1 MKIPL
6 SSLSRLYIY
15 ATMTFIIFGCTKEAI
30 LINASP
36 EAKPVTTTSS
46 TYTTY
51 VIRQGQHYCDQS
63 TIKSVTTAEMKF
75 VARFDS
81 TAIYQ
86 TISLVNQYD
95 INKLYGFTEGIDNQ
109 YNSARFGWRW
119 SEGALRLFG
128 YVYKNGVRNSLEI
141 GNYNLNSDIICSIKL
156 NGSSYIFTA
165 NGLSISLP
173 RGPSTLTASGYQQ
186 YPYFGGDETAPHTI
200 NIKIKPN

>member
-1 MKIPL
+1 MRIPL
-6 SSLSRLYIY
+6 SIQSGFYLYT
-15 ATMTFIIFGCTKEAI
+15 TMALIISGCTKEAI
-30 LINASP
+30 LINTSP
-36 EAKPVTTTSS
+36 EAKPVTTTTT

-63 TIKSVTTAEMKF
+63 TIKSVSTAEMKF

-95 INKLYGFTEGIDNQ
+95 INKLYGFSEGIDNQ

-119 SEGALRLFG
+119 SDGALRLFG
-128 YVYKNGVRNSLEI
+128 YVYKSGVRNSLEI
-141 GNYNLNSDIICSIKL
+141 GNFNLNSDIICSIKL
-156 NGSSYIFTA
+156 NGSNYTFTA

-173 RGPSTLTASGYQQ
+173 RGLSTLTARGYQQ

-200 NIKIKPN
+200 NIKIRPT